1 MALRQRREA
10 KVGDGDSESEGHGRL
25 TAVGGN
31 EPSQEGQGHVA
42 QNSFL
47 WGTGASRGPRGREAS
62 KQREGNITDCSP
74 RLLSTCRAALFQ
86 L

>member
-1 MALRQRREA
+1 MALQQRREA

-42 QNSFL
+42 QNGFL
-47 WGTGASRGPRGREAS
+47 WGTSAS
-62 KQREGNITDCSP
+62 
-74 RLLSTCRAALFQ
+74 
-86 L
+86 